1 MKSDI
6 TSGRHTD
13 ATRNAER
20 DGVRCRICGKP
31 SFVSSVICP
40 HAQGHSTYEALP
52 RLYLFC
58 PIIVDMQLQKTNA
71 GRERLKPFRSH
82 QHLTP
87 IYSS

>member
-40 HAQGHSTYEALP
+40 MRQGAVHMKH
-52 RLYLFC
+52 C
-58 PIIVDMQLQKTNA
+58 PDCEYFVPLLWTCSYYRRKQL
-71 GRERLKPFRSH
+71 G
-82 QHLTP
+82 
-87 IYSS
+87 